1 MSNWMVF
8 NVIVYFDIKERQNIF
23 DILEYIYIYN
33 GFIFDSNDDDA
44 LLFKKEEID
53 CCCRENKS
61 ESYKKK
67 KIDVI
72 YKIFRSIYL
81 NTSLL
86 ILIQKNLF
94 N

>member
-1 MSNWMVF
+1 MS
-8 NVIVYFDIKERQNIF
+8 ICKC
-23 DILEYIYIYN
+23 N

-94 N
+94 NYIMNIRMPIVHYHQQPFLGNN